1 MPIQS
6 WKFLAIGLAM
16 VGCARI
22 EAAPSLESVSV
33 ASAPSSG
40 VAILASTFSIPVAS
54 AASAPGVY
62 DAVMAQRGKAQFTT
76 SCSRCHVKPARGD
89 AIRNAIRNAAPV
101 VYKPLRDLW
110 KHPPYFAD
118 HRAATL
124 ADVVEHYDDV
134 LHLNLSETQK
144 MDLVEYLR
152 SR

>member
-1 MPIQS
+1 MS
-6 WKFLAIGLAM
+6 GRFWKVLAISLAM
-16 VGCARI
+16 AGCARM
-22 EAAPSLESVSV
+22 ESAPSLKSVSF

-40 VAILASTFSIPVAS
+40 VASLASSYSAPIAS
-54 AASAPGVY
+54 AASAPGLY
-62 DAVMAQRGKAQFTT
+62 DAVMAQRGKAQFTI
-76 SCSRCHVKPARGD
+76 SCSRCHVKPARG
-89 AIRNAIRNAAPV
+89 NAKRNAAPV

-124 ADVVEHYDDV
+124 TDVVEHYDDV
-134 LHLNLSETQK
+134 LHLNLSESQK